1 MAVGLRFEQKLRGT
15 YHRLADPGVEH
26 AAMLETEVE
35 LRLADLARGR
45 DGRVRGRIRLDE
57 YADSELEGTFK
68 VDLFERKIVY
78 DFRFDASDDRPRRFH
93 GETVFELR
101 RPIRTMEDLVGRI
114 YDDEIEDARLV
125 IRVPL
130 DVGTRR
136 LLRTLRASLT
146 RSLSY

>member
-15 YHRLADPGVEH
+15 YHRLADPGVERG
-26 AAMLETEVE
+26 AMLETRVE
-35 LRLADLARGR
+35 LRLTDLLRGQ
-45 DGRVRGRIRLDE
+45 DGRVAGRIRLDE
-57 YADSELEGTFK
+57 YADSELEGTFRL
-68 VDLFERKIVY
+68 DLRERKIVY
-78 DFRFDASDDRPRRFH
+78 DFRFDADDDRPRRFH

>member
-1 MAVGLRFEQKLRGT
+1 
-15 YHRLADPGVEH
+15 
-26 AAMLETEVE
+26 MLETQVE
-35 LRLADLARGR
+35 LRLADLVRGR

-57 YADSELEGTFK
+57 YADSELQGTFK
-68 VDLFERKIVY
+68 LDLFERKIVY
-78 DFRFDASDDRPRRFH
+78 DFRFDADDGRPRRFH
-93 GETVFELR
+93 GETVFELM

-146 RSLSY
+146 RGLAY